1 MSHKL
6 TIEIQ
11 DDVWDALCRISSI
24 FQSPISEIADKYLA
38 KRVGMYSKLFIKAL
52 YDELHK
58 EVNMEFPEI
67 LKIIEE
73 NG

>member
-24 FQSPISEIADKYLA
+24 FQSPISEIADKSLA
-38 KRVGMYSKLFIKAL
+38 KRTNSNAKFFVKAV
-52 YDELHK
+52 YDELRTRS
-58 EVNMEFPEI
+58 
-67 LKIIEE
+67 
-73 NG
+73 